1 MGTENVFI
9 EFEKYL
15 QRRFPGRRT
24 AVDYLSDLRQF
35 RSICPKAWREISM
48 CDIDAFVDQQRAGK
62 LKPAT
67 VRRRVAAL
75 KTFFDF
81 LAEESNDPSAG
92 SGQVLSWPNPVRFK
106 RHAGKP
112 EKRVPRDLH
121 DDDIEQVW
129 QAISL
134 SRDRAWFV
142 LMVRAGLRVGE
153 VVGLKLADVLNPAQE
168 ERPARIRVNGKGQKE
183 RVVLLSAD
191 AYAVLSAWLTERGE
205 SPLEYIFL
213 NEHRQPLSVSGIE
226 WLLKRYG
233 QAVGLPLTPHQ
244 LRHTFARQLT
254 EAGMPITSLGKLMGH
269 SQISTTQIYTAGA
282 DPKMAQ
288 AYQQAMNR
296 VEQGKPTLQQ
306 PDRLSARRSE
316 VFQVRPIY
324 ERAEGP
330 APNWEAWGQH
340 LPDSIR
346 QASLAYTQRRW
357 LAWPV
362 AKRRARAINLLVEIK
377 NLWNWFLEYR
387 PITEPGEIGLKDL
400 WAYQTD
406 QQEQEY
412 AAGTINRRLD
422 YLLGILRDLAEQDV
436 LVDQSVFRVRSI
448 PRPESLPK
456 HLSAAESQRLENFIA
471 QRLQTPDL
479 HLRLEN
485 AYLLVML
492 HSGLRSGECVDLRL
506 QDLDLP
512 GKRLIIRAGKGQRD
526 RLVYLSDN
534 ACQAIQLYLSAG
546 QVSAPASQRQP
557 GDFVWLQKN
566 GRALSTDYLRT
577 QIARIGNALGIDHL
591 HPHRL
596 RHTCATRLLNA
607 GMDIVQIQ
615 KLLGHENLTTTMIY
629 ARVQDATLEADYRR
643 FTSQIERQRIP
654 LSNTPI
660 ATHSWP
666 TQIVKVQF
674 TIDNSV

>member
-1 MGTENVFI
+1 MEKEKVFL

-24 AVDYLSDLRQF
+24 SVDYLSDLRQF
-35 RSICPKAWREISM
+35 RNVCLKTWREIEM
-48 CDIDAFVDQQRAGK
+48 HDIDQFIDQQRISQ

-67 VRRRVAAL
+67 IRRRVAAL

-81 LAEESNDPSAG
+81 MAEESGD
-92 SGQVLSWPNPVRFK
+92 LSWSNPVRYK

-121 DDDIEQVW
+121 DDDLERVW
-129 QAISL
+129 QKISS
-134 SRDRAWFV
+134 SRDRAWFA

-153 VVGLKLADVLNPAQE
+153 VEGLKLSDILSQAEE

-183 RVVLLSAD
+183 RIVLLSAD
-191 AYAVLSAWLTERGE
+191 AYAVLSAWLAERGE

-213 NEHRQPLSVSGIE
+213 NERRQPLSANGIE
-226 WLLKRYG
+226 WLLKGYG
-233 QAVGLPLTPHQ
+233 REAGLHLTPHQ
-244 LRHTFARQLT
+244 LRHTYARQLT

-282 DPKMAQ
+282 DPKLAQ
-288 AYQQAMNR
+288 AYHAAMNY
-296 VEQGKPTLQQ
+296 VEALKRLAPELGNLEKVEFSQQ
-306 PDRLSARRSE
+306 SY
-316 VFQVRPIY
+316 PIY

-330 APNWEAWGQH
+330 VPDWEAWGRH
-340 LPDSIR
+340 LPKSIR
-346 QASLAYTQRRW
+346 ESSLDYIRRRW
-357 LAWPV
+357 AAWPA
-362 AKRRARAINLLVEIK
+362 AKRRERAMNLLVEIK
-377 NLWNWFLEYR
+377 NLWNWFLTYR
-387 PITEPGEIGLKDL
+387 PMAEPGQIGLKDL

-406 QQEQEY
+406 QQEKGL
-412 AAGTINRRLD
+412 AAGTINRRMD
-422 YLLGILRDLAEQDV
+422 YVIGILRELAEQGQT
-436 LVDQSVFRVRSI
+436 VDQSVFRIRYI
-448 PRPESLPK
+448 PRPQSLPK
-456 HLSAAESQRLENFIA
+456 HLSEEESQCLEHFILDRL
-471 QRLQTPDL
+471 TTSDMTC
-479 HLRLEN
+479 RLEN

-492 HSGLRSGECVDLRL
+492 HSGLRAGECVDLRL
-506 QDLDLP
+506 QDLDLQ
-512 GKRLIIRAGKGQRD
+512 GKRLIVRAGKGERD
-526 RLVYLSDN
+526 RLVYLSEN
-534 ACQAIQLYLSAG
+534 ACQAIRLYLST
-546 QVSAPASQRQP
+546 QNSQRQP

-566 GRALSTDYLRT
+566 GKPLTTDLLRKQVT
-577 QIARIGNALGIDHL
+577 RIGAAAGIVHL

-615 KLLGHENLTTTMIY
+615 KLLGHEDLNTTMIY
-629 ARVQDATLEADYRR
+629 ARVQDATVETDYRR
-643 FTSQIERQRIP
+643 FTSQIESQRSP

-660 ATHSWP
+660 ATDGWP